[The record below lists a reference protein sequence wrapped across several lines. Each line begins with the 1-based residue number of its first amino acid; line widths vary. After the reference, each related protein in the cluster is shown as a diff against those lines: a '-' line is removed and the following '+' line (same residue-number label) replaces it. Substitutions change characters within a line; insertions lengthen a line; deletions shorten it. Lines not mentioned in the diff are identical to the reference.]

1 MGLGEL
7 ARRHLPGE
15 LVVELSRIFMA
26 VGAGEIVK
34 GVCGNIILGNALAG
48 CVHHAEA
55 ELRLGVTLSGGASGT
70 ELGRLPYFSLP
81 AARLQRVWDES
92 SRSIFSR
99 SPTIEIPT
107 T

>member
-1 MGLGEL
+1 M
-7 ARRHLPGE
+7 
-15 LVVELSRIFMA
+15 
-26 VGAGEIVK
+26 
-34 GVCGNIILGNALAG
+34 CGNIILGKALAV
-48 CVHHAEA
+48 CVHQAEVK
-55 ELRLGVTLSGGASGT
+55 LRLSLTLSGGVSGT